1 MVKASIFLSASLG
14 PFCRGG
20 VMLKGSR
27 GFSAVECDDAKCDC
41 DAIVDDA
48 KCDWCDVIVDD
59 AIVPAKIDPLP
70 LWLLLL
76 LW

>member
-1 MVKASIFLSASLG
+1 
-14 PFCRGG
+14 
-20 VMLKGSR
+20 MLKGSR

-41 DAIVDDA
+41 DAIVDEAKCDWCDVIVDDA
-48 KCDWCDVIVDD
+48 KCDWCDAIVDD